1 MCLFPIYGSHESWG
15 RRELGVWIP
24 ESWAKRRLGIQTP
37 ELEGEG
43 GQRSRFLDPEE
54 GGGRGQDSGIRKVE
68 ENGG

>member
-1 MCLFPIYGSHESWG
+1 M
-15 RRELGVWIP
+15 WIP